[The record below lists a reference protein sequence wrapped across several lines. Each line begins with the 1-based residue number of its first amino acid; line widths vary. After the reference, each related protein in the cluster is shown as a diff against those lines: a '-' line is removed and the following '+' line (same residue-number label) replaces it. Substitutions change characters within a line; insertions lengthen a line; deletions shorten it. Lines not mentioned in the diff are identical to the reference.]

1 MGSCNLVDCSRA
13 CLRIFSLSFGIAHM
27 LICPHANKLPSFFF
41 LWAQPNPV
49 AWIAVHVQISESDA
63 GFFSIVSLL
72 TVYLLFCHRL
82 SAGNLLLRGF
92 TFILRGERK
101 LVAFYLTVTLRSR
114 TLSAG
119 DSRLQ
124 EWFAGGN
131 VNRKSR
137 ALLFGQHVWVRRTSP
152 INVGNCKWAAAVLT
166 NSKT

>member
-1 MGSCNLVDCSRA
+1 MGSCNLADCSRA
-13 CLRIFSLSFGIAHM
+13 CPRIFSLSFGIAHM

-41 LWAQPNPV
+41 YEPSQT

-63 GFFSIVSLL
+63 GFFSIVSLF

-82 SAGNLLLRGF
+82 SAGNLLLQGF
-92 TFILRGERK
+92 TFISRGRRK

-114 TLSAG
+114 MLSAG